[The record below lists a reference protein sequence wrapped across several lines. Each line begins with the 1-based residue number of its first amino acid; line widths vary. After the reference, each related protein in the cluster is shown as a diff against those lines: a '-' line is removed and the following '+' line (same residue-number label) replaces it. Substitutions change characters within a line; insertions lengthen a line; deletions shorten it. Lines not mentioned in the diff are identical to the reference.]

1 MLKYLKKQCRF
12 AYLLCAIGCALLSVS
27 CSDSEGLSSR
37 NYSRYFKALP
47 FEMKPTEM
55 PTIPDFTIEALA
67 SDSAFIQQAIDSA
80 SAMGGGTVIVPAGS
94 WVSAPIELKSNVELR
109 LSKGAIVSFS
119 TDPAYYE
126 VKESWYEGQ
135 KREKAVSPIS
145 ATNAENIAITG
156 EGIFD
161 GNGEAWR
168 PVKQM
173 GVSPSLWRNFIRKGG
188 FLSEDEKTWSP
199 LENSQLRP
207 VMVDLEGC
215 KKVLLKGVTFRN
227 SPAWCL
233 HPVLCQ
239 NVIIDGVKMLNESY
253 ATNGDALDIESC
265 CDVLVKDCLLDAGD
279 DAICIKSG
287 KDEEGRR
294 RGVPTERVVIDGC
307 TVYNGHGGFVI
318 GSEMSGGVRN
328 VIVSNCTFTGT
339 DNGLRF
345 KSCRGRGGVVENIWC
360 NNIHMNSIRSK
371 AILFDLYY
379 FTKGEREIKPV
390 DETTPSFHHIYMD
403 GITCSSAGS
412 VGIMQGLPEM
422 PLHDVELSNVQ
433 IKGDTPFEAID
444 TADIRFRNVLFI
456 AGDSVWSSNDSF
468 IKANEQNQ
476 NYLSSVLKRMK
487 CDKQK
492 KEYDEKEYYSY
503 FTGCS
508 WFGTSAC
515 R

>member
-1 MLKYLKKQCRF
+1 MFQTQLDMSNKYTWLGRLSFFAGILFLMASCNGKKETS
-12 AYLLCAIGCALLSVS
+12 ADYS
-27 CSDSEGLSSR
+27 C
-37 NYSRYFKALP
+37 YFEALP
-47 FEMKPTEM
+47 FDMQPVEAPVF
-55 PTIPDFTIEALA
+55 PALTIEAFA
-67 SDSAFIQQAIDSA
+67 TDSAFIQQAIDSVA
-80 SAMGGGTVIVPAGS
+80 FLGGGTVVIPAGA
-94 WVSAPIELKSNVELR
+94 WVSAPIELKSNVELH

-119 TDPAYYE
+119 TSPEDYPVLE
-126 VKESWYEGQ
+126 RWYEGQ

-145 ATNAENIAITG
+145 ATDAENIAITG

-161 GNGEAWR
+161 GNGDYWR

-173 GVSPSLWRNFIRKGG
+173 GVSPSLWRDFTRRGG
-188 FLSEDEKTWSP
+188 FFNEDGKTWYHM
-199 LENSQLRP
+199 EKFTLRP
-207 VMVDLEGC
+207 VMVDLENC
-215 KKVLLKGVTFRN
+215 RQVLLKDITFRN

-265 CDVLVKDCLLDAGD
+265 NNVLVKDCFLDAGD

-287 KDEEGRR
+287 KDEEGRQ

-328 VIVSNCTFTGT
+328 IIVSNCTFTGT

-360 NNIHMNSIRSK
+360 SNIHMNSIRSR

-379 FTKGEREIKPV
+379 FTKGDREKKPV

-422 PLHDVELSNVQ
+422 PLHDVELSNVH
-433 IKGDTPFEAID
+433 ITGKTPFEAID
-444 TADIRFRNVLFI
+444 TIDIRFQNVVFTTQ
-456 AGDSVWSSNDSF
+456 DSIW
-468 IKANEQNQ
+468 K
-476 NYLSSVLKRMK
+476 SVN
-487 CDKQK
+487 
-492 KEYDEKEYYSY
+492 
-503 FTGCS
+503 
-508 WFGTSAC
+508 
-515 R
+515 